1 MTLAEE
7 IRGIK
12 QNIRQTR
19 FILSIAIL
27 TDLWW
32 AISLSTPYLWEVCI
46 GSFLTLS
53 WLTVQIIECVK
64 IKRSSRQKNDGCK

>member
-32 AISLSTPYLWEVCI
+32 AISLSTPYLWKVCI